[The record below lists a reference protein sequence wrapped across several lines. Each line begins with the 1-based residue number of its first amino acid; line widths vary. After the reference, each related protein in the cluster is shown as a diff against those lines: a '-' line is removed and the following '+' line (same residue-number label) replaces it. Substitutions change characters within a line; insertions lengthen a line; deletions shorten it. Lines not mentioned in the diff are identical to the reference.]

1 MLLIVCPCLESF
13 QHSNP
18 PLLLSTQA
26 IKRILVAS
34 NGMAAA
40 KVMMSMRQ
48 WAHME
53 VAVGPESRGKS
64 VRPPNVSP
72 PHNWV
77 PAKIIIMNPSN
88 FTQKFSSASPNKK
101 SFCAVR
107 VKACDKTLS
116 CGFEDDWDRDGV
128 RCYTEQTGSQHRQ
141 YIKVREMKVLM
152 YSQLL
157 CNMICVVFDGTWKTH
172 VLLPVPEVFC

>member
-1 MLLIVCPCLESF
+1 LESF

-53 VAVGPESRGKS
+53 VAVGPESRTANNGKS
-64 VRPPNVSP
+64 VAPTP
-72 PHNWV
+72 
-77 PAKIIIMNPSN
+77 
-88 FTQKFSSASPNKK
+88 KK
-101 SFCAVR
+101 
-107 VKACDKTLS
+107 D
-116 CGFEDDWDRDGV
+116 
-128 RCYTEQTGSQHRQ
+128 
-141 YIKVREMKVLM
+141 
-152 YSQLL
+152 
-157 CNMICVVFDGTWKTH
+157 
-172 VLLPVPEVFC
+172 

>member
-1 MLLIVCPCLESF
+1 MLPSRERSQTSQLWEKEHHLQKVTALMGYVIVPRRVVFLFFSRLVFIYSFGPSASAINSVSLLESF
-13 QHSNP
+13 QHSSTSS
-18 PLLLSTQA
+18 LETQA

-72 PHNWV
+72 PPHNWV
-77 PAKIIIMNPSN
+77 LAKIIIMNPN
-88 FTQKFSSASPNKK
+88 IHKK
-101 SFCAVR
+101 KQFCEVR
-107 VKACDKTLS
+107 VKACDKKYELWVWRWL
-116 CGFEDDWDRDGV
+116 G
-128 RCYTEQTGSQHRQ
+128 
-141 YIKVREMKVLM
+141 
-152 YSQLL
+152 
-157 CNMICVVFDGTWKTH
+157 
-172 VLLPVPEVFC
+172 